1 METGRIV
8 AEETASESPKDL
20 SSALASAAQGARR
33 HFPGEIREAW
43 KVMIDAMPANGLGR
57 ACQLSYLHGSTACA
71 QALGPE
77 AAIRLGEAGMVIARG
92 AGEQAALELF
102 AQAPKA
108 ARILGA
114 GEPFWSWLHVLE
126 ALAPQIPESMIAL
139 LQRMEGLLER
149 LDAHALEAWAL
160 GGIRSAGGDPA
171 SRLRYFN
178 FADPRAEQ
186 WLQREAGEAE
196 LSWVEGRLK
205 IYLMALWRMRCSI
218 RRVVQP
224 KGAPAPRRASFDS
237 GLIRMP
243 ESFQSIAGQHA
254 ELVYRAAAAH
264 IAAHFVFGE
273 EGRFPKG
280 ALKPLQIVLVSLI
293 EDARVEQLAMR
304 VFPGLA
310 ALWRPFHIARASG
323 AVTASSLMARLAH
336 ALIDPGYEDDNA
348 WVSKGRALFYAER
361 DHWEDASI
369 SRRIGGL
376 LGNDLGQMRIQLN
389 ARTFVVE
396 PAYRDDNQGLW
407 RFDDPAEQQSMQM
420 ETITES
426 VRIDRQLKD
435 ARPTDSATKVEVLTE
450 REGLPVAQYPEWDYE
465 ISRDRP
471 EWTTILDFPGRAGSL
486 NVIERVLTSHALLVN
501 RIAVLIHSARISRP
515 KRLRRQ
521 PEGDRLDIDAC
532 IEAAVSI
539 RRREIPDPRV
549 HITETRRHRDL
560 AVSLLLDVSESSRDR
575 VKGAYRSVLSLERDA
590 AILLAHAMAEQ
601 GDPFAIRAFC
611 SNGREEVRYL
621 RIKDFEEP
629 YGDGAKRRLAGL
641 EAGFSTRIGA
651 ALRHAGA
658 ELSAQL
664 NHRRLLLVITD
675 GEPSDI
681 DVTDRKYL
689 VEDARK
695 TVASL
700 SHLGVDVFCVGLD
713 SGGDSYL
720 HRIFGHRNVLLI
732 DRLERLPE
740 QLTTLYFRLM
750 K

>member
-1 METGRIV
+1 MV
-8 AEETASESPKDL
+8 VEETASGTRKNLDDVP
-20 SSALASAAQGARR
+20 ASAEQEARQY
-33 HFPGEIREAW
+33 FPGGTREAW
-43 KVMIDAMPANGLGR
+43 RGVVDAMPANGLGR
-57 ACQLSYLHGSTACA
+57 ACQLSYLRSGTACV
-71 QALGPE
+71 QVLGPE
-77 AAIRLGEAGMVIARG
+77 AALRLGEAGMAIARG
-92 AGEQAALELF
+92 AGEQAVLALF

-114 GEPFWSWLHVLE
+114 GESFWSWLRILE

-139 LQRMEGLLER
+139 LERMEGLLNR
-149 LDAHALEAWAL
+149 LDVRALEAWAL
-160 GGIRSAGGDPA
+160 GGIRSAGGDAA
-171 SRLRYFN
+171 SRQRYFS

-196 LSWVEGRLK
+196 LSWVERRLK
-205 IYLMALWRMRCSI
+205 IYLMALWRMRCPI
-218 RRVVQP
+218 RRAIQP
-224 KGAPAPRRASFDS
+224 KGAPAPRRASFGN

-243 ESFQSIAGQHA
+243 ESFKGVAGRHA

-264 IAAHFVFGE
+264 IAAHLVFG

-280 ALKPLQIVLVSLI
+280 RLKPLQIVLVSLI

-304 VFPGLA
+304 AFPGLA
-310 ALWRPFHIARASG
+310 ALWTPFHTARASG
-323 AVTASSLMARLAH
+323 AVTAPSLMARLSR
-336 ALIDPGYEDDNA
+336 ALIDPGYDDDNA

-361 DHWEDASI
+361 DHWEDPSI

-389 ARTFVVE
+389 TRTYVVE
-396 PAYRDDNQGLW
+396 PTYRDDNQGLW
-407 RFDDPAEQQSMQM
+407 RFNDPEEQQSMQV
-420 ETITES
+420 ETITEP
-426 VRIDRQLKD
+426 VRIDRQPRD
-435 ARPTDSATKVEVLTE
+435 ARPTDDAIRVELLTE
-450 REGLPVAQYPEWDYE
+450 REGVPVAHYPEWDYE
-465 ISRDRP
+465 IGRDRP
-471 EWTTILDFPGRAGSL
+471 EWTTILEFPGRAGSL

-501 RIAVLIHSARISRP
+501 RITVLIRSARISRS

-532 IEAAVSI
+532 IEAAVSV
-539 RRREIPDPRV
+539 RRRETPDPRV
-549 HITETRRHRDL
+549 HMTETRRHRDL

-575 VKGAYRSVLSLERDA
+575 VKGVHRSVLSLERDA
-590 AILLAHAMAEQ
+590 AILLAHAMIEQ

-611 SNGREEVRYL
+611 SNGREEVRFL
-621 RIKDFEEP
+621 RIKDFGEP
-629 YGDGAKRRLAGL
+629 YGEGAKRRLAGI

-651 ALRHAGA
+651 ALRHAGV

-695 TVASL
+695 AVAWL

-740 QLTTLYFRLM
+740 QLTAIYFRLM